1 MLTRLLVAFAAAASA
16 FSGCNKNNDNK
27 TVAKNITALAP
38 AQPQTKILITAK
50 GTMYIAKL
58 TGHGCFGWRLKPS
71 MFEAK
76 INNSCSTEHSNNANL
91 VAGSSTQRRFE
102 DREMYMNC
110 TPFS

>member
-58 TGHGCFGWRLKPS
+58 TGHPTPAKGTMYIAKLTGHGCFGWRLKPS
-71 MFEAK
+71 RNRAW
-76 INNSCSTEHSNNANL
+76 T
-91 VAGSSTQRRFE
+91 
-102 DREMYMNC
+102 
-110 TPFS
+110 